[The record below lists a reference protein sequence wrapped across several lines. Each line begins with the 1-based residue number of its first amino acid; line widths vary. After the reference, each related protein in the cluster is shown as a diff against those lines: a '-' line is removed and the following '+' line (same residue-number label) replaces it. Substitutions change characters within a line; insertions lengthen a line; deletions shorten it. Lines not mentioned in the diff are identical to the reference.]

1 MRIGVSLPPAYVAGE
16 PDDLLT
22 GALGDPATALAA
34 LRQAGVTAIELRAV
48 GPHTDPALALAAA
61 RQVWHAGGILTI
73 HGELPA
79 STPAAL
85 YPALVALC
93 REMAQQGRDAIVT
106 IHSYKSLE
114 EPTDALAARTIRA
127 VRELL
132 HDAGEQGLPLR
143 VAVELNRAKGGND
156 PSVSYRRLLSMHAR
170 IAHPHVGFCWDF
182 GHAFS
187 NVRQGVMTLVPPD
200 AFLRRVIHTH
210 IHDLDADGATH
221 APLTEGRVPLAS
233 VLRALRSAG
242 YGGILNLEL
251 GGHRQD
257 GPAGVRTGLFASIAR
272 LVDVLTTLKHTPL

>member
-1 MRIGVSLPPAYVAGE
+1 VRIGVSLPPAYLAGE
-16 PDDLLT
+16 PNELLT

-34 LRQAGVTAIELRAV
+34 LRRAGVTAIELRAV

-61 RQVWHAGGILTI
+61 RQVWHAEATLTI

-79 STPAAL
+79 SPPAAL

-93 REMAQQGRDAIVT
+93 REMAQQGQCAIITV
-106 IHSYKSLE
+106 HSYKSLE

-132 HDAGEQGLPLR
+132 HNAGKEGLPLR
-143 VAVELNRAKGGND
+143 LAVELSRSKGRND
-156 PSVSYRRLLSMHAR
+156 PSTTYRRLLSMHAQ

-187 NVRQGVMTLVPPD
+187 NVRQGVMRLVPPD

-221 APLTEGRVPLAS
+221 APLTEGRVALAS
-233 VLRALRSAG
+233 MLSALRSVG

-251 GGHRQD
+251 NSRRQD
-257 GPAGVRTGLFASIAR
+257 GPAGVCAGLFASIAR
-272 LVDVLTTLKHTPL
+272 LVDVLTMLKHAPS

>member
-1 MRIGVSLPPAYVAGE
+1 VSLPPAYLAGE
-16 PDDLLT
+16 PNELLT

-34 LRQAGVTAIELRAV
+34 LRQAGATAIELRAV
-48 GPHTDPALALAAA
+48 GAHTDPALALAAA
-61 RQVWHAGGILTI
+61 RQVWHAGGILTV

-85 YPALVALC
+85 CPALVALC
-93 REMAQQGRDAIVT
+93 REMAQQGRCAIVT

-114 EPTDALAARTIRA
+114 EPTSALAARTIRA

-132 HDAGEQGLPLR
+132 HDAEEEGLPLR
-143 VAVELNRAKGGND
+143 LAVELNRAKGGND
-156 PSVSYRRLLSMHAR
+156 PSVSYRCLLSMHAR

-187 NVRQGVMTLVPPD
+187 NVRQGAMTLVPPD

-210 IHDLDADGATH
+210 IHDLYADGATH
-221 APLTEGRVPLAS
+221 APLTEGRLPLAS
-233 VLRALRSAG
+233 VLWVLRCAG
-242 YGGILNLEL
+242 YGGIINLEL

-257 GPAGVRTGLFASIAR
+257 SPAGVCAGLFASIAR
-272 LVDVLTTLKHTPL
+272 LVDVLTTLKHAPVGFRN